1 MNRSNLWSPKTTNLL
16 KQQIPTIFESSDEL
30 NKINLQ
36 RIKLKEAPKNFL
48 FNKINEANE
57 LFKKDCNLIFPLI
70 LFESGDDD
78 LIDTGFNFQKFFFV
92 ENDDNDLKLFLM
104 EMNKKLRELA
114 QHNHEN
120 SYFKIL
126 CYADCYCL
134 DLVVNI

>member
-1 MNRSNLWSPKTTNLL
+1 M
-16 KQQIPTIFESSDEL
+16 EEL
-30 NKINLQ
+30 DI
-36 RIKLKEAPKNFL
+36 
-48 FNKINEANE
+48 
-57 LFKKDCNLIFPLI
+57 PLI

-126 CYADCYCL
+126 CYTDCYYL